1 MLDLKSEW
9 KQLLPFATES
19 TFIDELVQHASL
31 IKAAPGQ
38 TICHQGDQCSQ
49 LAIIISGVIRVFKVG
64 ENGREITLYRILPG
78 DSCVLSASCIISQ
91 KPFPAIARVEEDTVA
106 ISIPTSKVR
115 SWVSSHEAWREYV
128 FSLFSSKL
136 SEVITRID
144 DIAFR
149 RMDQRVAQYLL
160 QSNQP
165 LKNIQL
171 THQQIA
177 DDLGS
182 AREVISRILK
192 DFEHNQWIQL
202 TRGRIS
208 IDDPV
213 NLEQLGKKNT

>member
-1 MLDLKSEW
+1 MLELKPEW
-9 KQLLPFATES
+9 KQLLPFTDDATF
-19 TFIDELVQHASL
+19 TKELSQHANL
-31 IKAAPGQ
+31 IKATSGQ
-38 TICHQGDQCSQ
+38 TICQQGDHCAQ
-49 LAIIISGVIRVFKVG
+49 LAILISGVIRVFKVG

-91 KPFPAIARVEEDTVA
+91 QPFPAIARVEEEAVA

-115 SWVSSHEAWREYV
+115 QWMATHEAWREYV
-128 FSLFSSKL
+128 FGLFSTKL

-165 LKNIQL
+165 LRDLQL

-192 DFEHNQWIQL
+192 DFEHNHWVTL
-202 TRGRIS
+202 TRGRIAV
-208 IDDPV
+208 DDSAK
-213 NLEQLGKKNT
+213 LEGLYKK

>member
-1 MLDLKSEW
+1 MIVLKPEW
-9 KQLLPFATES
+9 KQLLPFADES
-19 TFIDELVQHASL
+19 TFTKELTQHANL
-31 IKAAPGQ
+31 IKASPGQ
-38 TICHQGDQCSQ
+38 TICHQGDQCAQ
-49 LAIIISGVIRVFKVG
+49 LAILISGVIRVFKVG

-78 DSCVLSASCIISQ
+78 DSCVLSASCIMSQ
-91 KPFPAIARVEEDTVA
+91 KPFPAIARVEEKAQA
-106 ISIPTSKVR
+106 ISIPTAKVR
-115 SWVSSHEAWREYV
+115 QWMATHEAWREYV
-128 FSLFSSKL
+128 FGLFSNKL

-165 LKNIQL
+165 LKDIQL

-192 DFEHNQWIQL
+192 DFEHNQWLRL
-202 TRGRIS
+202 TRGRIA
-208 IDDPV
+208 IDDPAK
-213 NLEQLGKKNT
+213 LEQLYKK